1 MDAVVG
7 RTVLGTSRIE
17 ISRVVLGCG
26 NIGGIGSPPA
36 TRGHGNTPEE
46 GYALI
51 DHAVGLGVTV
61 LDTANSY
68 AGGVSERVV
77 GRWVADHPES
87 GVLVATKVG
96 NLAEEGQTSID
107 LSPEHI
113 NRQVGASLARLGRID
128 LYLAHA
134 PDHDTPVEATL
145 EAFAALVERGDI
157 AAYGACNVSLE
168 QMRQTVVAAERLGIT
183 GYSWVQNEYNLLARG
198 DEAGLLPFLADHGL
212 GFTPF
217 SPLAAGVLAGRY
229 RSGEPPPPGSRK
241 AVLSEIVR
249 DVDEEMS
256 PGLARLALHA
266 AERGVSM
273 AGLALAWVLSAPG
286 VSAALVAPRDR
297 AQFAAVEEALGVG
310 LDRAEWAL
318 VGSYL
323 SVPARI

>member
-1 MDAVVG
+1 MEAVTR
-7 RTVLGTSRIE
+7 RTVLGTSGIE
-17 ISRVVLGCG
+17 ISRVILGCG

-36 TRGHGNTPEE
+36 TRGQGNTPEE

-51 DHAVGLGVTV
+51 DHAVELGVTV

-68 AGGVSERVV
+68 GGGESERVV

-87 GVLVATKVG
+87 DVLVATKVG

-107 LSPEHI
+107 LSQEHI
-113 NRQVGASLARLGRID
+113 GRQVRASLGRLGRID

-134 PDHDTPVEATL
+134 PDDDTPVEATL
-145 EAFAALVERGDI
+145 ESFAGLVEDGVI
-157 AAYGACNVSLE
+157 TAYGACNVSLD
-168 QMRQTVVAAERLGIT
+168 QMRDAVAAAERLGIT

-198 DEAGLLPFLADHGL
+198 DEAALLPFLADHGL

-229 RSGEPPPPGSRK
+229 RPGEPPPPGSRK
-241 AVLSEIVR
+241 AALSGMVR
-249 DVDEEMS
+249 DLDESLS

-266 AERGVSM
+266 SEREVSM

-286 VSAALVAPRDR
+286 VTAALVAPRDGT
-297 AQFAAVEEALGVG
+297 QFAAVEEAWSIE
-310 LDRAEWAL
+310 LDRSEWAL

-323 SVPARI
+323 T